1 MSSSAADA
9 ATGGRSASV
18 VSLAKHL
25 PRVIGAL
32 VFAWLFVWPLAMLAY
47 GAFRTSPI
55 GANPGW
61 TVDGVTKVLGDSET
75 WAALGTSLVYAVII
89 TFFAVALAV
98 FFATVSTRFDV
109 PLRRWIT
116 PAMMVIVAMPT
127 VLYALA
133 WAMLGAGES
142 GLIFKA
148 LSSVGLG
155 PVASVL
161 ETRSWFGLIVVT
173 ALKAGALAYL
183 VVVGAFRNRNA
194 ALEEAARISGASGV
208 RAYFGIELPALM
220 PAILAASLYVFVK
233 GLEAF
238 ETPAMLGVPAG
249 IEVYSTHIYDYLRG
263 GLRPDYA
270 AASVASLVIV
280 LILAVLVVLQWRLT
294 GGGRSYS
301 SVGGRAKA
309 GGLRP
314 AGRAR
319 TPLTL
324 AIVLFLLVALA
335 IPTVQVVLSAFQ
347 PYLGVSTLTT
357 GNIDRLLADHGV
369 VAALRTTLLVSAIGG
384 ALAVLLGFTIA
395 YAFVRMRSATGRF
408 IQIASWVPAAMPG
421 LVLGLALLWSVLTT
435 PGGDSLYG
443 TIWLLVIGLA
453 VATAPLATRTLEG
466 PLSQIGVE
474 LEEAAR
480 VFGGN
485 PLRAIGM
492 VTARILSPSLVSA
505 WFLVGITMSGILDVP
520 ILLGSTDTQMIAT
533 ISFSYYNN
541 GEPVMASALY
551 VVFTVCLAAS
561 ALAVVILGA
570 LVRLLLKSTAP
581 APATAS
587 AGTSPNSE
595 KERVR

>member
-1 MSSSAADA
+1 MSSMATGA
-9 ATGGRSASV
+9 ATGGKAAPGAVLVR
-18 VSLAKHL
+18 HL
-25 PRVIGAL
+25 PRLIGAV
-32 VFAWLFVWPLAMLAY
+32 VFTWLFVWPLVMLVY

-55 GANPGW
+55 GVNPSW
-61 TVDGVTKVLGDSET
+61 TMEGVTRVFTDPGT
-75 WAALGTSLVYAVII
+75 WSTLATSLVYALVI
-89 TFFAVALAV
+89 TVFAMAIAV
-98 FFATVSTRFDV
+98 FFAAVSTRFDV

-142 GLIFKA
+142 GLIHKS
-148 LSSVGLG
+148 LSTVGLG
-155 PVASVL
+155 SLAPLL

-194 ALEEAARISGASGV
+194 ALEEAARISGASGR
-208 RAYFGIELPALM
+208 RAFFGIELPALM
-220 PAILAASLYVFVK
+220 PAILAAALYVFVK

-280 LILAVLVVLQWRLT
+280 LILAALVALQWRLT

-309 GGLRP
+309 GSLRS

-319 TPLTL
+319 TPLTV
-324 AIVLFLLVALA
+324 AITLFLLVALA
-335 IPTVQVVLSAFQ
+335 VPTVQVVLSAFQ

-357 GNIDRLLADHGV
+357 ANIERLLADDGV
-369 VAALRTTLLVSAIGG
+369 VKALRNTLTVSAIGG
-384 ALAVLLGFTIA
+384 ALAVLLGFVVA
-395 YAFVRMRSATGRF
+395 YAFVRMRSAAGRF
-408 IQIASWVPAAMPG
+408 IQMASWVPAAMPG

-435 PGGDSLYG
+435 PGGSSLYG

-480 VFGGN
+480 VFGGS

-492 VTARILSPSLVSA
+492 VTARILSPSLLSA

-533 ISFSYYNN
+533 VSFSYYNN

-551 VVFTVCLAAS
+551 VVFTACLAVL
-561 ALAVVILGA
+561 ALALAALGA
-570 LVRLLLKSTAP
+570 LVRLLLRRAVPETAP
-581 APATAS
+581 ATYS
-587 AGTSPNSE
+587 DSE
-595 KERVR
+595 KENVR

>member
-1 MSSSAADA
+1 MSSMASGA
-9 ATGGRSASV
+9 ATGGKAAPGAALVR
-18 VSLAKHL
+18 HL
-25 PRVIGAL
+25 PRLIGAV
-32 VFAWLFVWPLAMLAY
+32 VFTWLFVWPLVMLVY

-55 GANPGW
+55 GVNPSW
-61 TVDGVTKVLGDSET
+61 TTEGVTRVLTDPGT
-75 WAALGTSLVYAVII
+75 WSTLATSLVYALVI
-89 TFFAVALAV
+89 TVFAMAIAV
-98 FFATVSTRFDV
+98 FFAAVSTRFDV

-142 GLIFKA
+142 GLIHKS
-148 LSSVGLG
+148 LSAVGLG
-155 PVASVL
+155 SLAPLL

-194 ALEEAARISGASGV
+194 ALEEAARISGASGR
-208 RAYFGIELPALM
+208 RAFFGIELPALM
-220 PAILAASLYVFVK
+220 PAILAAALYVFVK

-249 IEVYSTHIYDYLRG
+249 IKVYSTHIYDYLRG

-280 LILAVLVVLQWRLT
+280 LILAALVALQWRLT

-309 GGLRP
+309 GSLRP

-319 TPLTL
+319 TPLTV
-324 AIVLFLLVALA
+324 AIALFLLVALA
-335 IPTVQVVLSAFQ
+335 VPTVQVVLSAFQ

-357 GNIDRLLADHGV
+357 ANIERLLADDGV
-369 VAALRTTLLVSAIGG
+369 VKALQSTLAVSAIGG
-384 ALAVLLGFTIA
+384 ALAVLLGFVVA
-395 YAFVRMRSATGRF
+395 YAFVRMRSAAGRF
-408 IQIASWVPAAMPG
+408 IQMASWVPAAMPG

-435 PGGDSLYG
+435 PGGSSLYG

-480 VFGGN
+480 VFGGS

-492 VTARILSPSLVSA
+492 VTARILSPSLLSA

-533 ISFSYYNN
+533 VSFSYYNN

-551 VVFTVCLAAS
+551 VVFTACLAVL
-561 ALAVVILGA
+561 ALALAALGA
-570 LVRLLLKSTAP
+570 LVRRVLRRAVPETAP
-581 APATAS
+581 APYS
-587 AGTSPNSE
+587 DSE
-595 KERVR
+595 KENVR

>member
-1 MSSSAADA
+1 MSSTATDA
-9 ATGGRSASV
+9 ATGRRAVPGAVLVR
-18 VSLAKHL
+18 HL
-25 PRVIGAL
+25 PRLIGAV
-32 VFAWLFVWPLAMLAY
+32 VFTWLFVWPLVMLVY

-55 GANPGW
+55 GASPSW
-61 TVDGVTKVLGDSET
+61 TMEGVTRVFTAPET
-75 WAALGTSLVYAVII
+75 WSALATSLVYALVI
-89 TFFAVALAV
+89 TFFAMAIAI

-142 GLIFKA
+142 GLIHKS
-148 LSSVGLG
+148 LSAMGLG
-155 PVASVL
+155 SLAPLL

-194 ALEEAARISGASGV
+194 ALEEAARISGASGG
-208 RAYFGIELPALM
+208 RAFFGIELPALM
-220 PAILAASLYVFVK
+220 PAILAAALYVFVK

-280 LILAVLVVLQWRLT
+280 LILAALVTLQWRLT

-319 TPLTL
+319 TPLTV
-324 AIVLFLLVALA
+324 AIVLFLLVGLA
-335 IPTVQVVLSAFQ
+335 IPTVQIVLSAFQ

-357 GNIDRLLADHGV
+357 ANIEALLANDAV
-369 VAALRTTLLVSAIGG
+369 VKALQSTLAVSAIGG
-384 ALAVLLGFTIA
+384 ALAVLLGFVIA
-395 YAFVRMRSATGRF
+395 YAFVRMRSAAGRF
-408 IQIASWVPAAMPG
+408 VQIASWVPAAMPG

-435 PGGDSLYG
+435 PGGSSLYG
-443 TIWLLVIGLA
+443 TIWVLVIGLA

-480 VFGGN
+480 VFGGS

-492 VTARILSPSLVSA
+492 VTARILSPSLLSA

-520 ILLGSTDTQMIAT
+520 ILLGSTDTQLIAT
-533 ISFSYYNN
+533 VSFSYYNN

-551 VVFTVCLAAS
+551 VVFTACLAAL
-561 ALAVVILGA
+561 ALALTALGA
-570 LVRLLLKSTAP
+570 LIRLALPRARSGGAAT
-581 APATAS
+581 PATHS
-587 AGTSPNSE
+587 NSE
-595 KERVR
+595 KEHVR